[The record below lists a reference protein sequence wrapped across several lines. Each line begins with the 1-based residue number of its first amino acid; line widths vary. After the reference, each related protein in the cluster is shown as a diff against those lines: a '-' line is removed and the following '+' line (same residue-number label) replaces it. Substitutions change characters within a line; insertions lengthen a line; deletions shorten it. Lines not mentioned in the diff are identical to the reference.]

1 MNESSDIKFEQPS
14 IIQSLLS
21 GFNTIAS
28 KPYLM
33 VLPILLDLF
42 LWFGP
47 SWRVDEYFKPLLEGF
62 SGLPGMN
69 TGETADILSNFQAM
83 WQELFSNLDL
93 ALSLRTFP
101 IGVPSLMVSKPPF
114 INPLG
119 QPPIF
124 DLVSSLQVLG
134 FWLIFMLIG
143 FTLGNLYFKNIT
155 NQIIKGSNGQN
166 VKSFL
171 KTQLQVLLMPV
182 VLIFILLILAI
193 PFTIIL
199 TLVSFIS
206 PAIGELFIMV
216 SGVFL
221 LWILMPLIFTPHSVF
236 LFKQNLVAAMMTSI
250 NVVRTSMG
258 RTAMFILLSY
268 VLIEG
273 MNFLWRMPAV
283 DNWLLAFGI
292 FGHAFMVTAVIT
304 GSFYYYI
311 DATKFTQSVMNQKM
325 KPA

>member
-69 TGETADILSNFQAM
+69 TGETADILKNFQTM
-83 WQELFSNLDL
+83 WQEIFSNMDL

-119 QPPIF
+119 YPPNF
-124 DLVSSLQVLG
+124 NLVTSLQVLS
-134 FWLIFMLIG
+134 FWMIFMLIG
-143 FTLGNLYFKNIT
+143 FTLGNFYFKNIS
-155 NQIIKGSNGQN
+155 NQIIKIEKGQN
-166 VKSFL
+166 LKSFF
-171 KTQLQVLLMPV
+171 KTQVQILLMPL

-193 PFTIIL
+193 PFTIVL
-199 TLVSFIS
+199 TLVTLIS
-206 PAIGELFIMV
+206 PTIGELFLMI
-216 SGVFL
+216 SGVIL
-221 LWILMPLIFTPHSVF
+221 LWVMMPLIFTPHSVF
-236 LFKQNLVAAMMTSI
+236 LFKQNLIAAMMTSI
-250 NVVRTSMG
+250 NVVRMSMG

-273 MNFLWRMPAV
+273 MNYLWRIPAV
-283 DNWLLAFGI
+283 DNWFLAVGI
-292 FGHAFMVTAVIT
+292 FGHAFMVTAVIA

-311 DATKFTQSVMNQKM
+311 DATKFTQSVMNQKI